1 MAVFVSVVESHRG
14 VGLCHSELVVA
25 PVATGVVGV
34 IHHVVFAMVF
44 YNPRAFGHGVIHP
57 LPCVW
62 QRCELAEEF
71 VVELAVVFHFTCPD
85 GVAVGE
91 AHHIHV
97 EVAVVIAEHFR
108 VDAVI
113 HPAVSDRLGIRPHGV
128 GSLGM
133 DHMHR
138 MAVVPP
144 VVYRPVGMDSSVVV
158 HHVVGMNLPVVASR
172 AFDPVVIHIYD
183 MDGLAPVYQVRRY
196 VEVAVGA
203 ASSEIIFAVV
213 FHHPDVGHIWEDW
226 IRDVALTGRCR
237 SYCYGTQCDS
247 CQLFHG
253 WL

>member
-1 MAVFVSVVESHRG
+1 
-14 VGLCHSELVVA
+14 
-25 PVATGVVGV
+25 
-34 IHHVVFAMVF
+34 MVF

-97 EVAVVIAEHFR
+97 EVAVVITEHFR

-113 HPAVSDRLGIRPHGV
+113 HPPVFDGFFIWPHRV
-128 GSLGM
+128 GCLGM
-133 DHMHR
+133 NHMDCV
-138 MAVVPP
+138 AVVPP

-196 VEVAVGA
+196 VEIAVGS
-203 ASSEIIFAVV
+203 ASSEIIFSVV
-213 FHHPDVGHIWEDW
+213 FHHPDVGHI
-226 IRDVALTGRCR
+226 L
-237 SYCYGTQCDS
+237 
-247 CQLFHG
+247 
-253 WL
+253 